1 MKVVCIR
8 GMAACLGAVAL
19 AMLSAC
25 EVTGVGVDG
34 SVGVVGYDGGY
45 YEPYGY
51 EYGGWGPG
59 YRVGPGRGGD
69 RRHDGGGDRHQDG
82 GGDRHQG
89 GGGDRHQGGG
99 GDRHQGGGASHNYR
113 PAPASRPTPSIPN
126 RPRGR

>member
-1 MKVVCIR
+1 MNAMR
-8 GMAACLGAVAL
+8 NRWMAAAFGAL
-19 AMLSAC
+19 ALGLLGAC

-34 SVGVVGYDGGY
+34 SVGVGYAAGY

-69 RRHDGGGDRHQDG
+69 HRDDRGGGRRPDVPRQ
-82 GGDRHQG
+82 
-89 GGGDRHQGGG
+89 
-99 GDRHQGGGASHNYR
+99 SHTYR

-126 RPRGR
+126 RSRGH